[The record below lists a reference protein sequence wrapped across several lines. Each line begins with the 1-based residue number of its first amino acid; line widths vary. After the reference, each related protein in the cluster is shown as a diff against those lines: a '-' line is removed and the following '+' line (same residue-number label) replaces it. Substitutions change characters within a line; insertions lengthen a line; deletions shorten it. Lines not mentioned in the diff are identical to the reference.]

1 MPPVACPP
9 PCPLANCTWPFVL
22 LLARLPVAFM
32 PEGGPANVFF
42 TVDLFAPPLANTG
55 SVPSFG
61 RMNEDVV
68 SCTLKEKSSSLLAT
82 FLFRELKSCVREY
95 EYDVDFDG
103 THVDSSALSSCS
115 A

>member
-1 MPPVACPP
+1 
-9 PCPLANCTWPFVL
+9 
-22 LLARLPVAFM
+22 
-32 PEGGPANVFF
+32 
-42 TVDLFAPPLANTG
+42 
-55 SVPSFG
+55 
-61 RMNEDVV
+61 MNEDVV